1 MQINHSLIF
10 PPNDKRRFREA
21 TMVDK
26 QTASTE
32 RGFDTTQLFQLGK
45 ERTDAIFNIQKELL
59 DAYAELNRSWA
70 ARVKSEADFWSDLA
84 AKLSDTSSAPEGL
97 DAYRRFVSER
107 MQMAADDGARLL
119 RNSQKIMS
127 AFAQTLPNEIHRPKS
142 R

>member
-1 MQINHSLIF
+1 MAEHVF
-10 PPNDKRRFREA
+10 WEA

-45 ERTDAIFNIQKELL
+45 ERTDAVFNIQKELL

-70 ARVKSEADFWSDLA
+70 ARVKSEVDFWSHLA
-84 AKLSDTSSAPEGL
+84 AKLSDTHSAPDGL
-97 DAYRRFVSER
+97 DAYRHYVSER

-127 AFAQTLPNEIHRPKS
+127 AFTGTLPNEIHRPKS
-142 R
+142 K